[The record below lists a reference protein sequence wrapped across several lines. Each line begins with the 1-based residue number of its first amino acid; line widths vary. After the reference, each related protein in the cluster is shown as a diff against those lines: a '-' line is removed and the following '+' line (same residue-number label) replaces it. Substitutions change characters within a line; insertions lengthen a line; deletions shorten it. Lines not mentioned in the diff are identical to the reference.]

1 MFPWNMFPFNK
12 DSSNMMS
19 QIKPQDIEKHVQ
31 TMLSQ
36 VMPDQWQ
43 GLFSQEGLMKN
54 ASSLF
59 QQQPQPDQQTQ
70 DSRTVQPQTIE
81 TAVFET
87 FDDIFVRVP
96 LKEEAWA
103 KQIRIFHTSNQ
114 AILENIPSQGERQ
127 VITLPC
133 LVKKKGTTAQYR
145 DGILEIKMPKNTDM
159 QYTEV
164 GVSERL

>member
-12 DSSNMMS
+12 ESSNWMG

-31 TMLSQ
+31 NMLSQ

-43 GLFSQEGLMKN
+43 GLFNQDGLMKN
-54 ASSLF
+54 ASSMF
-59 QQQPQPDQQTQ
+59 QQQPQGEQQMEDTRGVQQQTIQ
-70 DSRTVQPQTIE
+70 A
-81 TAVFET
+81 AVFET

-96 LKEEAWA
+96 LKEEEWA

-127 VITLPC
+127 IITLPC
-133 LVKKKGTTAQYR
+133 LVKKKGTTAQFR

-164 GVSERL
+164 DVSERR